1 MRTLRYKPSK
11 CTNHSQ
17 SDHNILIVL
26 ITTRQSFKRQGTLL
40 YDLVRKK
47 CTMTFCSEGELLT
60 LRDWLKTAESSLTLP
75 RRSLHEN
82 YELREYRR
90 DIYVDKFIW
99 ENFQFWPKPTC
110 PHSSTHFNVWSLCS
124 YLWSHLLWG
133 WFLQLFANV
142 LKASILSNEIAI
154 PK

>member
-47 CTMTFCSEGELLT
+47 CTMAFCSEGELLT

-75 RRSLHEN
+75 RRRLHEN

-90 DIYVDKFIW
+90 DNFDQSQHVCIAVLISMFGPSAHIYDLTCCEVDSC
-99 ENFQFWPKPTC
+99 N
-110 PHSSTHFNVWSLCS
+110 
-124 YLWSHLLWG
+124 
-133 WFLQLFANV
+133 FLQMFSRPPYCRMKLRFLN
-142 LKASILSNEIAI
+142 KTTKTNG
-154 PK
+154 

>member
-47 CTMTFCSEGELLT
+47 CTMAFCSEGELLT

-75 RRSLHEN
+75 RRRLHEN

-90 DIYVDKFIW
+90 D
-99 ENFQFWPKPTC
+99 NFDQSQHVC
-110 PHSSTHFNVWSLCS
+110 IAVLISSLVPLLIFMISPAVRLILATFCKCS
-124 YLWSHLLWG
+124 QGLHI
-133 WFLQLFANV
+133 V
-142 LKASILSNEIAI
+142 E
-154 PK
+154 

>member
-47 CTMTFCSEGELLT
+47 CTMAFCSEGELLT
-60 LRDWLKTAESSLTLP
+60 LRDWLKTAESSLTLLK
-75 RRSLHEN
+75 RSLHEN

-90 DIYVDKFIW
+90 DIYADSFSFASDWLTLARDFTTNYTTKG
-99 ENFQFWPKPTC
+99 
-110 PHSSTHFNVWSLCS
+110 SLNQS
-124 YLWSHLLWG
+124 NPV
-133 WFLQLFANV
+133 LQSA
-142 LKASILSNEIAI
+142 INED
-154 PK
+154 